1 MVHAR
6 NPTGAGKNAAQL
18 HPYPR
23 IVLGAPMTCANRNFT
38 HGRVRPHPSAS
49 QRRTVKSEI
58 AEDVAEV
65 WFISESMVICT
76 TVFFSIFT
84 YTHVPSHMCLVTFG
98 DVLSVYCRIT
108 QTQAATCEHVTIVY
122 IRHGACRTE
131 QNCGCKQCGNS
142 VQRDSKTKLPV
153 VAISRELCKVVCTR
167 KPIVL
172 QHSLQNLN

>member
-1 MVHAR
+1 MKLDTM
-6 NPTGAGKNAAQL
+6 NPVPAGTAE
-18 HPYPR
+18 R
-23 IVLGAPMTCANRNFT
+23 VLKVIQPMPAKVVST
-38 HGRVRPHPSAS
+38 S
-49 QRRTVKSEI
+49 
-58 AEDVAEV
+58 
-65 WFISESMVICT
+65 
-76 TVFFSIFT
+76 
-84 YTHVPSHMCLVTFG
+84 MCLVTFG
-98 DVLSVYCRIT
+98 DVLSVYCRT
-108 QTQAATCEHVTIVY
+108 TQAQAAACEHVTIVY

>member
-1 MVHAR
+1 MEVGIVCFTTAMILCHLHGRRGHETRHNESSSSRNSRAR
-6 NPTGAGKNAAQL
+6 PEGNPADAGK
-18 HPYPR
+18 
-23 IVLGAPMTCANRNFT
+23 VVST
-38 HGRVRPHPSAS
+38 S
-49 QRRTVKSEI
+49 
-58 AEDVAEV
+58 
-65 WFISESMVICT
+65 
-76 TVFFSIFT
+76 
-84 YTHVPSHMCLVTFG
+84 MCLVTFG

-108 QTQAATCEHVTIVY
+108 QAQAAACEHVTIVY

-142 VQRDSKTKLPV
+142 VQRDSKTKFPV

>member
-1 MVHAR
+1 MEVGIVCFTTAMILCHLHGRRGHETRHNESSSSRNSRAR
-6 NPTGAGKNAAQL
+6 PEGNPADAGK
-18 HPYPR
+18 
-23 IVLGAPMTCANRNFT
+23 VVST
-38 HGRVRPHPSAS
+38 S
-49 QRRTVKSEI
+49 
-58 AEDVAEV
+58 
-65 WFISESMVICT
+65 
-76 TVFFSIFT
+76 
-84 YTHVPSHMCLVTFG
+84 MCLVTFG

-108 QTQAATCEHVTIVY
+108 QAQAAACEHVTIVY